1 MGFRV
6 VRVGKALSWTPSLIK
21 RYPLVCYVVIL
32 ACYLLILKFFFEE
45 NPMWYQ
51 ILFFVISGWTYTAI
65 DNQLPRK
72 RYRDITILFAIFV
85 LAFSAYVF
93 NQLVINHNTDV
104 DTGAVVL
111 GAVLLL
117 LALGYGGYCAWCWR
131 RQVIMCKD
139 IKLQRELRAKRRRNI
154 TY

>member
-45 NPMWYQ
+45 NPTWYQ
-51 ILFFVISGWTYTAI
+51 VLFFIISGWAYSAI

-72 RYRDITILFAIFV
+72 RYRDITILFAGFILIFG
-85 LAFSAYVF
+85 AYIFEQV
-93 NQLVINHNTDV
+93 VINKMTDI
-104 DTGAVVL
+104 DTGAIVICVL
-111 GAVLLL
+111 LLL
-117 LALGYGGYCAWCWR
+117 LALGYGGYSAWCWR